1 MWIPRSIQF
10 TNLLSHSNTS
20 YNFKKESL
28 TIVEGENKVSEGTVN
43 NGAGK
48 STLFEAIVLALDGTI
63 YRKVG
68 REEFIKFGNEEC
80 VVDFIMDNDVLKK
93 SFKIHRILH
102 ITKSAKLKLYFKDYD
117 KDWIELKDISSIN
130 EGNKKIYDII
140 GIQKTDIENFF
151 IISQGNKNSF
161 FTAGDIKQ
169 KEIIS
174 RFSNFTIL
182 DKIEE
187 DLKSEI
193 YKLESK
199 LLEKKFNIDKHVFII
214 DKYKEELKEIKE
226 NFEEEKKQQ
235 ILDLKER
242 KETLDNK
249 LVIYANKWSKN
260 MEEGE
265 TLSEDLEMSKGAI
278 IDTSKIESDITDL
291 QKQRSAL
298 NKEIISANQELKKMK
313 ISTAEFIECP
323 GCNKRFIPDS
333 DLTPEELTKH
343 IKSTESLIKEK
354 ESKITALKSKIQEK
368 EAEGDEAHEI
378 LTIVRHLES
387 RIRINEE
394 NRNNIEEERKALKK
408 NLETIDK
415 KLKEVEKLTVNERVK
430 SLKIKIDTEQNNITV
445 DKLDLEKID
454 EQISSF
460 KLQQFHFSKKG
471 FKTFLANKSIRTI
484 QDICN
489 FYLKRFEN
497 NLQVEISGYKVL
509 KNDEVRDKIDV
520 SIYMDGISSGNFNR
534 YSGGEKSRVELV
546 GIIAINR
553 LINNGCEHGKGL
565 DLLVLDEYVDALDI
579 AGAEELVK
587 ILSKCK
593 ITSLVILQ
601 KMDKLIEHP
610 NVIKVIKNENGSFIK
625 N

>member
-1 MWIPRSIQF
+1 MWVPRTIYF
-10 TNLLSHSNTS
+10 TNLLSHSDTL

-28 TIVEGENKVSEGTVN
+28 TIVEGENTVSEGTVN

-68 REEFIKFGNEEC
+68 REEFIKYGQEEC
-80 VVDFIMDNDVLKK
+80 TVEFIMDNDVLQK
-93 SFKIHRILH
+93 SFKIERTLH
-102 ITKSAKLKLYFKDYD
+102 ISKSAKLTLSFQSYGKNWEK
-117 KDWIELKDISSIN
+117 IKDISTVP
-130 EGNKKIYDII
+130 EGNKKIYEII

-174 RFSNFTIL
+174 RFSNFTVIDQIEEKL
-182 DKIEE
+182 KTLLHDKQSEVIEKANKIE
-187 DLKSEI
+187 
-193 YKLESK
+193 
-199 LLEKKFNIDKHVFII
+199 KHSFLIQ
-214 DKYKEELKEIKE
+214 KYEEERKEIKE
-226 NFEEEKKQQ
+226 NFKQEKEEQLQTLQNKESIIEKK
-235 ILDLKER
+235 LKGFSENWV
-242 KETLDNK
+242 KNQEELQLLTDELQVVEAAKVDTDK
-249 LVIYANKWSKN
+249 LESEI
-260 MEEGE
+260 EE
-265 TLSEDLEMSKGAI
+265 SN
-278 IDTSKIESDITDL
+278 
-291 QKQRSAL
+291 KQRRQFV
-298 NKEIISANQELKKMK
+298 KELAGLEKELTKLTISKED
-313 ISTAEFIECP
+313 FIECP
-323 GCNKRFIPDS
+323 GCKKKFIPNS
-333 DLTPEELTKH
+333 DLTHAELTKG
-343 IKSTESLIKEK
+343 IQTTESLITKKEQQI
-354 ESKITALKSKIQEK
+354 SALKSQIQKKQTALEEAEEIDSMIRSAKSKIRIVEDTIKNSEEEK
-368 EAEGDEAHEI
+368 EQQQ
-378 LTIVRHLES
+378 S
-387 RIRINEE
+387 N
-394 NRNNIEEERKALKK
+394 LKRVK
-408 NLETIDK
+408 EKI
-415 KLKEVEKLTVNERVK
+415 KEVEKLTVTERLEVLNEKVELEK
-430 SLKIKIDTEQNNITV
+430 ATV
-445 DKLDLEKID
+445 EVDRLQLEKINED
-454 EQISSF
+454 IAEY
-460 KLQQFHFSKKG
+460 KMMQFHFSKKG
-471 FKTFLANKSIRTI
+471 FKTYLANKSIRTI

-565 DLLVLDEYVDALDI
+565 DLLVLDEYVDALDV

-610 NVIKVIKNENGSFIK
+610 NVIKVIKNETGSFIK
-625 N
+625 Q